1 MNAGECPSRD
11 LAAAYVLGALP
22 DGEGEAYARHLVA
35 CGRCERDVAELQVVA
50 DVLPAAA
57 LPLEAPAELKDRV
70 MSVVR
75 AEAELLRAA
84 GPSADRPA
92 GSRMRRP
99 RWLVSLRPLPAA
111 ALAAVLL
118 ALGLGTGAL
127 LTGGEDPQRS
137 VRAVVDRRAAP
148 GARAQLRVGDQGAT
162 LVVAGLPAPPRGRI
176 YQVWLDDVSDRR
188 PPRPTEVLF
197 SVNRSGRATVDVPS
211 DLRGGQA
218 VLVTHE
224 PLGGSVVPSRTPIIT
239 ARPA

>member
-1 MNAGECPSRD
+1 MSPEECPSRD

-22 DGEGEAYARHLVA
+22 DREGEDYARHLGA
-35 CGRCERDVAELQVVA
+35 CPRCDRDVAELQVVA
-50 DVLPAAA
+50 DVLPSTAMA
-57 LPLEAPAELKDRV
+57 LEAPAELKDRV

-75 AEAELLRAA
+75 AEAELLRA
-84 GPSADRPA
+84 GRPSADRPA
-92 GSRMRRP
+92 ASRTRRP

-118 ALGLGTGAL
+118 ALGVGAGTL
-127 LTGGEDPQRS
+127 LTGGGDPQRS
-137 VRAVVDRRAAP
+137 VRAVVDRQAAP
-148 GARAQLRVGDQGAT
+148 DARAELRVGGRGAT

-176 YQVWLDDVSDRR
+176 YQVWLDDASDRR

-197 SVNRSGRATVDVPS
+197 SVNRHGRATVDVPS
-211 DLRGGQA
+211 DLRDGQA

-224 PLGGSVVPSRTPIIT
+224 PLGGSAVPSRTPIIT